1 MKKIFFFGDSICSG
15 QHVSVHDGWVSM
27 ISRSLEGRAIV
38 MCSAV
43 SGRTTRQALECMA
56 YEVTSFSPDIMIIQF
71 GMNDCNCWETDM
83 GLPRVSIE
91 SFRGNI
97 KEMVDRAFVY
107 GVKVVYLNA
116 NHPTGFITE
125 KMKHTDLTYQDNN
138 GIYNLGIF
146 NVAAECQKRGLQVFF
161 NDMEVAFGGYMPE
174 LLLPD
179 MLHLSKKGHEVY
191 YSYIY
196 PRIDGVLRGF

>member
-1 MKKIFFFGDSICSG
+1 MKKIFFFGDSICAG
-15 QHVSVHDGWVSM
+15 QHVSVHDGWVSK

-71 GMNDCNCWETDM
+71 GMNDCNYWETDM
-83 GLPRVSIE
+83 GLPRVSVE

-97 KEMVDRAFVY
+97 KEIVDRAFAY
-107 GVKVVYLNA
+107 GVKAVFLNA
-116 NHPTGFITE
+116 NHTTGLTAE
-125 KMKHTDLTYQDNN
+125 KMKHTDITYQDSNALY
-138 GIYNLGIF
+138 GSVISD
-146 NVAAECQKRGLQVFF
+146 VAIECQCAGLRVFF
-161 NDMEVAFGGYMPE
+161 NDMNEEFGGYVPE

-179 MLHLSKKGHEVY
+179 KLHLSKKGHEVY
-191 YSYIY
+191 YSCIY
-196 PRIDGVLRGF
+196 PRIEGVLSDF